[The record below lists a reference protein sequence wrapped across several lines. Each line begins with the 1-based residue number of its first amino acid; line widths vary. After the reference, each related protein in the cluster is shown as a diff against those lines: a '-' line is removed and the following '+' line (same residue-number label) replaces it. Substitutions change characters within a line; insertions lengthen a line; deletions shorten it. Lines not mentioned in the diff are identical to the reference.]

1 MRAYTQSSGSI
12 SIRPLSNS
20 LKRTEGDRGISERKQ
35 TQTRERYQR
44 GSERE
49 RGRERN
55 RRERERERIY
65 IERIVDTEQNLK
77 PVEKSK
83 RIVKLFKNARHA
95 LLLGLEVG
103 KRPPHAFCLHV
114 PVLVDRDLEHLER
127 RRLSPQD
134 QLAASA

>member
-1 MRAYTQSSGSI
+1 M
-12 SIRPLSNS
+12 
-20 LKRTEGDRGISERKQ
+20 
-35 TQTRERYQR
+35 RER
-44 GSERE
+44 EA
-49 RGRERN
+49 ERN
-55 RRERERERIY
+55 RRERERESQIY
-65 IERIVDTEQNLK
+65 IETIVDTEENLK

-103 KRPPHAFCLHV
+103 KRSPHAFCLHV

>member
-1 MRAYTQSSGSI
+1 MREA
-12 SIRPLSNS
+12 
-20 LKRTEGDRGISERKQ
+20 
-35 TQTRERYQR
+35 
-44 GSERE
+44 ERE
-49 RGRERN
+49 VV
-55 RRERERERIY
+55 ERERESQIY
-65 IERIVDTEQNLK
+65 IERIVDTEENLK

-134 QLAASA
+134 QLAASAYARTHETHALKEAVGDACTPSHLPRPHR

>member
-1 MRAYTQSSGSI
+1 V
-12 SIRPLSNS
+12 
-20 LKRTEGDRGISERKQ
+20 
-35 TQTRERYQR
+35 REREA
-44 GSERE
+44 ERE
-49 RGRERN
+49 IV
-55 RRERERERIY
+55 ERERESQID
-65 IERIVDTEQNLK
+65 IERIVDTEENLK

-134 QLAASA
+134 QLAVSMQGHTRHMLVKRQLAMPLRHLILQDRIHETRLRITLGYATRLK